1 MLEAVSG
8 VYRSIKVG
16 PPTQSDATMGPVISA
31 AQREKCENLVE
42 AAEEHGGKV
51 VCGGGRP
58 AGLDRGYY
66 FEPTVL
72 DVPDNANPAAREEI
86 FGPVIA
92 VIGYR
97 DLDHAVEIANDSIY
111 GLSGQVYGAD
121 VATAVRVARR
131 LRTGAVNVN
140 TTVFSAYAPSGGYKQ
155 SGLGRE
161 RGTDGIREFQE
172 VKHMSIGSFHY
183 DQHHHQ
189 AECQSD
195 ESTPFDL
202 NWLISVDD
210 HILEPPNLWVDRVA
224 SKDRDRAP
232 HMEVDDKGMD
242 VWVYDGK
249 KMPSSGLSA
258 VVGKSKEEFS
268 PEPLNYSEMRPGCYD
283 AKARVEDMDLSGV
296 LASLCFPTLPRF
308 CGQLF
313 MEASDREFGFE
324 CLQIYNDWL
333 VEEWCGAA
341 PGRYIPLM
349 LIPMWDPAL
358 AAEEMERM
366 AAKGVTSFAFSEN
379 PEPLGLPTI
388 HDADHYWEPVM
399 AKANELD
406 MVASMH
412 VGSSSTLPRICNDAP
427 FMANLTWGASRT
439 SGTMLSWLFSGLFQR
454 YPNLKIALSEG
465 ECGWMPYFL
474 ERAEQVLDKQRYWVK
489 RGTKFMGHAGNE
501 ADLDTLDIRETF
513 RKHIYGCIIEDRHA
527 VKSLDELGEDNI
539 MCETDYP
546 HSDSTWP
553 NCIEVAR
560 NTMKDLPA
568 EVQYKLLRGNAER
581 LYRFTPAEPP
591 ALTGA

>member
-1 MLEAVSG
+1 M
-8 VYRSIKVG
+8 SILDVK
-16 PPTQSDATMGPVISA
+16 SDETVNETGSA
-31 AQREKCENLVE
+31 A
-42 AAEEHGGKV
+42 
-51 VCGGGRP
+51 
-58 AGLDRGYY
+58 
-66 FEPTVL
+66 
-72 DVPDNANPAAREEI
+72 I
-86 FGPVIA
+86 
-92 VIGYR
+92 
-97 DLDHAVEIANDSIY
+97 
-111 GLSGQVYGAD
+111 
-121 VATAVRVARR
+121 
-131 LRTGAVNVN
+131 
-140 TTVFSAYAPSGGYKQ
+140 
-155 SGLGRE
+155 
-161 RGTDGIREFQE
+161 
-172 VKHMSIGSFHY
+172 
-183 DQHHHQ
+183 
-189 AECQSD
+189 
-195 ESTPFDL
+195 DL

-232 HMEVDDKGMD
+232 NMQVNDNGMD

-283 AKARVEDMDLSGV
+283 AKARVEDMNLSGV

-313 MEASDREFGFE
+313 MEASDREFGFQ

-349 LIPMWDPAL
+349 LIPMWDPPL
-358 AAEEMERM
+358 AVKEMERM

-388 HDADHYWEPVM
+388 HDADGYWEPVM
-399 AKANELD
+399 AAANDLGL
-406 MVASMH
+406 VASMH
-412 VGSSSTLPRICNDAP
+412 VGSSSTLPKICDDAP

-465 ECGWMPYFL
+465 ELGWAPYFL
-474 ERAEQVLDKQRYWVK
+474 ERAEQVLDKQRYWVS
-489 RGTKFMGHAGNE
+489 RGTKFMGHAANG
-501 ADLDTLDIRETF
+501 ADLDTLDIRESF
-513 RKHIYGCIIEDRHA
+513 RNHVFGCIIEDRHA
-527 VKSLDELGEDNI
+527 LKSLDELGEDNI

-553 NCIEVAR
+553 NCIDVAR
-560 NTMKDLPA
+560 DTMKDLPP

-591 ALTGA
+591 VVTKA

>member
-1 MLEAVSG
+1 MSE
-8 VYRSIKVG
+8 Y
-16 PPTQSDATMGPVISA
+16 
-31 AQREKCENLVE
+31 NL
-42 AAEEHGGKV
+42 
-51 VCGGGRP
+51 
-58 AGLDRGYY
+58 D
-66 FEPTVL
+66 
-72 DVPDNANPAAREEI
+72 
-86 FGPVIA
+86 
-92 VIGYR
+92 
-97 DLDHAVEIANDSIY
+97 
-111 GLSGQVYGAD
+111 
-121 VATAVRVARR
+121 
-131 LRTGAVNVN
+131 
-140 TTVFSAYAPSGGYKQ
+140 
-155 SGLGRE
+155 
-161 RGTDGIREFQE
+161 
-172 VKHMSIGSFHY
+172 
-183 DQHHHQ
+183 
-189 AECQSD
+189 
-195 ESTPFDL
+195 
-202 NWLISVDD
+202 WLISVDD

-232 HMEVDDKGMD
+232 HMDVDETGMD

-283 AKARVEDMDLSGV
+283 AKARIEDMDRSGV

-313 MEASDREFGFE
+313 MEASDREFGFQ

-333 VEEWCGAA
+333 VEDWCGAA

-358 AAEEMERM
+358 AVKEMERM
-366 AAKGVTSFAFSEN
+366 AAKGVTAFAFSEN

-388 HDADHYWEPVM
+388 HDTNGYWEPVM
-399 AKANELD
+399 AAANELEL
-406 MVASMH
+406 VASMH
-412 VGSSSTLPRICNDAP
+412 VGSSSTLPKICNDAP

-465 ECGWMPYFL
+465 EVGWMPYFL

-489 RGTKFMGHAGNE
+489 RGQTFMGHAGNG
-501 ADLDTLDIRETF
+501 ADLDTLDIRQSF
-513 RKHIYGCIIEDRHA
+513 RDHVYGCIIEDHHA
-527 VKSLDELGEDNI
+527 VKSLDEIGEDNI

-553 NCIEVAR
+553 DCIAVAR
-560 NTMKDLPA
+560 NTMKDLP
-568 EVQYKLLRGNAER
+568 ENVQYKLLRGNAER

-591 ALTGA
+591 VLANA

>member
-1 MLEAVSG
+1 
-8 VYRSIKVG
+8 
-16 PPTQSDATMGPVISA
+16 
-31 AQREKCENLVE
+31 
-42 AAEEHGGKV
+42 
-51 VCGGGRP
+51 
-58 AGLDRGYY
+58 
-66 FEPTVL
+66 
-72 DVPDNANPAAREEI
+72 
-86 FGPVIA
+86 
-92 VIGYR
+92 
-97 DLDHAVEIANDSIY
+97 
-111 GLSGQVYGAD
+111 
-121 VATAVRVARR
+121 
-131 LRTGAVNVN
+131 
-140 TTVFSAYAPSGGYKQ
+140 
-155 SGLGRE
+155 
-161 RGTDGIREFQE
+161 
-172 VKHMSIGSFHY
+172 MSTY
-183 DQHHHQ
+183 
-189 AECQSD
+189 
-195 ESTPFDL
+195 DL

-224 SKDRDRAP
+224 AKDRDRAP
-232 HMEVDDKGMD
+232 HMEVDDSGMD

-249 KMPSSGLSA
+249 RMPSSGLSA

-283 AKARVEDMDLSGV
+283 AKARIEDMDRSGV

-313 MEASDREFGFE
+313 MEASDREFGFQ

-333 VEEWCGAA
+333 VEEWCGVA

-358 AAEEMERM
+358 AVTEMERM
-366 AAKGVTSFAFSEN
+366 AAKGVTAFAFSEN

-388 HDADHYWEPVM
+388 HDVNHYWDPVM
-399 AKANELD
+399 AAANELE

-412 VGSSSTLPRICNDAP
+412 VGSSSQLPKICNDAP
-427 FMANLTWGASRT
+427 FMANLTWGATRT

-454 YPNLKIALSEG
+454 YPKLKIALSEG
-465 ECGWMPYFL
+465 EVGWMPYFL

-513 RKHIYGCIIEDRHA
+513 RNHIYGCIIEDRHA
-527 VKSLDELGEDNI
+527 IKSLDEIGEDNI

-553 NCIEVAR
+553 DCIDVAR
-560 NTMKDLPA
+560 DTMKDLPE
-568 EVQYKLLRGNAER
+568 EVQYKLLRGNAEK

-591 ALTGA
+591 VLASA

>member
-1 MLEAVSG
+1 
-8 VYRSIKVG
+8 
-16 PPTQSDATMGPVISA
+16 
-31 AQREKCENLVE
+31 
-42 AAEEHGGKV
+42 
-51 VCGGGRP
+51 
-58 AGLDRGYY
+58 
-66 FEPTVL
+66 
-72 DVPDNANPAAREEI
+72 
-86 FGPVIA
+86 
-92 VIGYR
+92 
-97 DLDHAVEIANDSIY
+97 
-111 GLSGQVYGAD
+111 
-121 VATAVRVARR
+121 
-131 LRTGAVNVN
+131 
-140 TTVFSAYAPSGGYKQ
+140 
-155 SGLGRE
+155 
-161 RGTDGIREFQE
+161 
-172 VKHMSIGSFHY
+172 MSITDTISETAQK
-183 DQHHHQ
+183 DR
-189 AECQSD
+189 AAI
-195 ESTPFDL
+195 DL

-210 HILEPPNLWVDRVA
+210 HILEPPNLWIDRVA
-224 SKDRDRAP
+224 AKDRDRAP
-232 HMEVDDKGMD
+232 NMQTDDNGMD

-268 PEPLNYSEMRPGCYD
+268 PEPLNYAEMRPGCYD
-283 AKARVEDMDLSGV
+283 AKARVEDMDQSGV

-313 MEASDREFGFE
+313 MEASDREFGFQ

-349 LIPMWDPAL
+349 LIPMWDPQL
-358 AAEEMERM
+358 AVKEMERM
-366 AAKGVTSFAFSEN
+366 AARGVTSFAFSEN

-399 AKANELD
+399 AAANELG

-439 SGTMLSWLFSGLFQR
+439 SGTMLSWIFSGLFQR

-465 ECGWMPYFL
+465 EIGWAPYFL
-474 ERAEQVLDKQRYWVK
+474 ERAEQVLDKQRYWVS

-501 ADLDTLDIRETF
+501 ADLDTLDIRESF
-513 RKHIYGCIIEDRHA
+513 RNHIYGCIIEDRHA
-527 VKSLDELGEDNI
+527 MKSLDEIGEDNV

-553 NCIEVAR
+553 NCIDVAR
-560 NTMKDLPA
+560 DTMKDLP
-568 EVQYKLLRGNAER
+568 EHVQYKLLRGNAER

-591 ALTGA
+591 VLANA